1 MAVFK
6 PLMGNRAS
14 LRTIEK
20 HAGYMYFCV
29 DDGSLHLDYTDADGN
44 LQRKQINAKDAET
57 LCGASLSELQSDW
70 SINDPADP
78 AYIKNRT
85 HWMETEYV
93 TFIDNEIME
102 FASFNEIFTTDRI
115 ENDVVLIEGNTYTF
129 TIDGTAY
136 DCVAHLL
143 TDSGYTCLGNLS
155 FFDDSLE
162 DTLESFC
169 VVCYNNAEIS
179 TMLLA
184 HSGIQFATT
193 LEGTSH
199 VISLSGYVPRYHKI
213 DEKYLPQLIGRPGEN
228 VGSEV
233 FNDYE
238 NNIADGAYTHAEG
251 SWTTASGDSAHAEG
265 TSTTASGD
273 YSHAEGC
280 LTTAS
285 GDRAHAE
292 GQETQAIGRMSHA
305 EGNCTTANSLSQ
317 HVQGEYNIVDTDG
330 GVYTRGKYAHIVGN
344 GTAYDACSN
353 AHTLDWDGNA
363 WFAGDVKVGGT
374 GQDDANASKLATENY
389 VDAIIASMKP
399 KSTTVT
405 IPAANWTGNAN
416 PWSQVVSIN
425 GVTENSKVDL
435 QPTAQQIVALQDAE
449 VSIMLQNESGVIT
462 AWAIGKKPTV
472 GYTFDVLITEVSV
485 I

>member
-1 MAVFK
+1 M
-6 PLMGNRAS
+6 
-14 LRTIEK
+14 
-20 HAGYMYFCV
+20 
-29 DDGSLHLDYTDADGN
+29 
-44 LQRKQINAKDAET
+44 
-57 LCGASLSELQSDW
+57 
-70 SINDPADP
+70 
-78 AYIKNRT
+78 
-85 HWMETEYV
+85 
-93 TFIDNEIME
+93 
-102 FASFNEIFTTDRI
+102 
-115 ENDVVLIEGNTYTF
+115 LIEGNTYTF

-143 TDSGYTCLGNLS
+143 ADSGYTCLGNLS

-305 EGNCTTANSLSQ
+305 EVT
-317 HVQGEYNIVDTDG
+317 VQ
-330 GVYTRGKYAHIVGN
+330 
-344 GTAYDACSN
+344 
-353 AHTLDWDGNA
+353 L
-363 WFAGDVKVGGT
+363 
-374 GQDDANASKLATENY
+374 Q
-389 VDAIIASMKP
+389 
-399 KSTTVT
+399 TV
-405 IPAANWTGNAN
+405 
-416 PWSQVVSIN
+416 
-425 GVTENSKVDL
+425 
-435 QPTAQQIVALQDAE
+435 
-449 VSIMLQNESGVIT
+449 
-462 AWAIGKKPTV
+462 
-472 GYTFDVLITEVSV
+472 
-485 I
+485 